1 MKKSFFIIAILA
13 FVFFS
18 CEKDN
23 EEMPTVLTEQEQLDL
38 IFLRE
43 EEKLARDVY
52 IYSFQKYNLS
62 IFSSIS
68 NSEQSHM
75 NRVLTLLNKYGIS
88 DPVENDVEGVFQ
100 NPDLQYLY
108 NELTTKSDSSLN
120 HALEVG
126 ATIEDLDISDIKI
139 FINNTTHT
147 DLLDTYDNLT
157 CGSRNHL
164 RSFVGQLGT
173 YTPVFITQSEY
184 DAIVGSPNEQC
195 GN

>member
-1 MKKSFFIIAILA
+1 MKNSVFIIAILA

-23 EEMPTVLTEQEQLDL
+23 DETPTTLTAQEQLDL

-75 NRVLTLLNKYGIS
+75 DRVLTLLNKYDIS
-88 DPVENDVEGVFQ
+88 DPIGNDVEGVFQ
-100 NPDLQYLY
+100 NPDLQFLY
-108 NELTTKSDSSLN
+108 DELTTKSDSSLN

-139 FINNTTHT
+139 FINNTTRT
-147 DLLDTYDNLT
+147 DLLDTYENLT

-184 DAIVGSPNEQC
+184 EVIINSPNEQC

>member
-1 MKKSFFIIAILA
+1 MKNSVFIIAILA

-23 EEMPTVLTEQEQLDL
+23 DETLTALTEQEQLDL

-52 IYSFQKYNLS
+52 IYSFQKYNLP

-75 NRVLTLLNKYGIS
+75 NSVLTLLNKYGIS
-88 DPVENDVEGVFQ
+88 DPIGNDVEGVFQ
-100 NPDLQYLY
+100 NPDLQLLY
-108 NELTTKSDSSLN
+108 DQLTTKSDSSLN

-139 FINNTTHT
+139 FINNTTRT
-147 DLLDTYDNLT
+147 DLLATYDNLT

-184 DAIVGSPNEQC
+184 DAIIGSPSERC